1 MAHKL
6 DYSKGQAAFIAY
18 QAPAWHGLGK
28 VFNNE
33 ITIEQALQESGLDF
47 HVEKLPNVHRFTG
60 KDGQPAEI
68 VSKSSFFTL
77 RTDINKVLGERL
89 GSDYTVYQNT
99 QALNIVDE
107 MVKTKKVIIET
118 VGAIDD
124 GRKVFTCLR
133 LNNSIVVDGTDEIFQ
148 YALLAN
154 SHDGS
159 LAITVMPT
167 NVRVVCNN
175 TLSAA
180 LSSAKGSYKIRHTR
194 NAADRVKE
202 AFTIMGL
209 LEDNSKANS
218 AAYNAM
224 KHNSITKQEFFDYIG
239 NIFVTSDEI
248 AELNKGNKDAISTRK
263 QNTIGEVFE
272 YAANGIGQREALG
285 DSLNMWYAY
294 NAVTG
299 YLTSKKYSSADD
311 RFNSLMLGDGAK
323 KILQAGE
330 LALKPHNIRP
340 LAKAK
345 DAGISMN

>member
-6 DYSKGQAAFIAY
+6 DFSKGQVAFISY

-28 VFNNE
+28 VFNQE
-33 ITIEQALQESGLDF
+33 ISIQQALTESGLDF
-47 HVEKLPNVHRFTG
+47 HVEKLPNVHRFIG
-60 KDGQPAEI
+60 ANGRPSEI
-68 VSKSSFFTL
+68 ISANSFFTI
-77 RTDINKVLGERL
+77 RTDVNKVLGDRL
-89 GSDYTVYQNT
+89 GPDYTVYQNT
-99 QALNIVDE
+99 QALDIVDE
-107 MVKTKKVIIET
+107 LLNTKKVTIET
-118 VGAIDD
+118 VGAIDE
-124 GRKVFTCLR
+124 GRKVFTCLK

-148 YALLAN
+148 YVLLAN

-159 LAITVMPT
+159 LAITAMPT

-224 KHNSITKQEFFDYIG
+224 KHNSLTKEEFFDYVG
-239 NIFVTSDEI
+239 NIFITPAEI
-248 AELNKGNKDAISTRK
+248 AEFNKGNKDAISTRK
-263 QNTIGEVFE
+263 QNTIGEVLQ
-272 YAANGIGQREALG
+272 YATNGVGQREALG
-285 DSLNMWYAY
+285 NSLNMWYAY

-299 YLTSKKYSSADD
+299 YLTSKKYSNADD

-323 KILQAGE
+323 KILNAGE

-345 DAGISMN
+345 DAGMSMN